1 MSWTASAGLS
11 LIAPFSG
18 LTIEAMEY
26 ELRWK
31 CFLLTTLGFFSVISF
46 SWGMIY
52 LPVSTILLLRV
63 RFSPQLTFS

>member
-1 MSWTASAGLS
+1 
-11 LIAPFSG
+11 
-18 LTIEAMEY
+18 MEY